1 MIYAVIDIGT
11 NSTRLYT
18 AEINK
23 GCQRALDKGL
33 ETTRLGQDGL
43 DGLLKEEPME
53 RTAASV
59 ARFAKRAQDTG
70 AAKVFIYATA
80 AVREAANQ

>member
-33 ETTRLGQDGL
+33 ETTRLGPGR
-43 DGLLKEEPME
+43 P
-53 RTAASV
+53 
-59 ARFAKRAQDTG
+59 
-70 AAKVFIYATA
+70 
-80 AVREAANQ
+80 